1 MGNLDIDYLVEV
13 QEDGL
18 AELSAKIF
26 AHKTDRITLKKA
38 VILRGARSR
47 SLIKTRVV
55 LEDEA
60 RAEIT
65 GITEAHAKRARGHV
79 DCVEIVQ
86 GRARASA
93 IPIVEVFH
101 PEAKVTHEAAIGSV
115 DKRS

>member
-65 GITEAHAKRARGHV
+65 GTPRPMPKEPRPCGLRGNRAGPSPGQRDPDREGLSPGGESHPRSCHWERG
-79 DCVEIVQ
+79 
-86 GRARASA
+86 
-93 IPIVEVFH
+93 
-101 PEAKVTHEAAIGSV
+101 
-115 DKRS
+115 